1 MNNNSNYNGLFA
13 KLIEK
18 ANERMDKV
26 NGTVNGELAKKI
38 RKKNPPTRLAVPA
51 KIPIFAEPNNKQ
63 HHEPLTAV

>member
-26 NGTVNGELAKKI
+26 NGTVNGEPAKKI
-38 RKKNPPTRLAVPA
+38 RKKTFR
-51 KIPIFAEPNNKQ
+51 K
-63 HHEPLTAV
+63 